1 MKQPRGTSRAG
12 FGVYG
17 LLLAEGGGDGRSC
30 LLLHCLPDVTLSPG
44 SLEMG
49 EPQLRLFLLH
59 RKGICSSLGDGVVKE
74 VLPFEPLA
82 PQNS

>member
-1 MKQPRGTSRAG
+1 MGCFLLK
-12 FGVYG
+12 GVG
-17 LLLAEGGGDGRSC
+17 WRSC